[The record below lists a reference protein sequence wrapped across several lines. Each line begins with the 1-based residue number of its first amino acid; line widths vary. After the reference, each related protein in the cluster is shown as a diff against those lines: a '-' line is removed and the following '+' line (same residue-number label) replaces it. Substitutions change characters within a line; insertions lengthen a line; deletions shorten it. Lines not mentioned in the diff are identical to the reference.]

1 MSLSNIEYR
10 NRSQPSAVAHI
21 LWATTSGGLLW
32 AYVLCVGFL
41 GETIAGFRVS
51 TTHIVIAALAGFIF
65 LGIFFIWAQ
74 NRRVFAAATIRD
86 TAFGVSTVVFG
97 LVLLDVGYSV
107 FLNLSQPRLAAD
119 DRHSDPNVWIGEL
132 YPELYFPTEKNFRLH
147 KPGRSVSGSHY
158 GDMYRPA
165 MLASP
170 LLSSSVLSKKNV
182 TISINGDGFR
192 ETARL
197 EGHKIVALGDSFT
210 FGWGIDQDRTW
221 VEVLER
227 LIGEPIYN
235 MGIHDSSPKQ
245 ELLLLEQGIDSR
257 ALDLRGGLLMW
268 MIFEGNDLED
278 SYHDLRPVQ
287 NSVSISE
294 RLFKDTIIETLWTL
308 PSKLRQGSVFGKFRD
323 GRAEFSGLGS
333 EARTKNHYIIDGITS
348 AFPLYMSPRF
358 GPKLFSVK
366 QLLGAQRSE
375 QYVEAHPNR
384 LLLQK
389 TFERMQS
396 LAHRA
401 GFQVVVIIAP
411 SGVRLYGAEFEDF
424 PRLSDKSYF
433 NILITRLAEQYGF
446 EIVNLQESL
455 RPYAMKELL
464 YFRDDDHWN
473 ERGHL
478 AVADILGGF
487 LRSRN
492 SAVAIAKP

>member
-1 MSLSNIEYR
+1 MSLSNIEYH

-257 ALDLRGGLLMW
+257 ALDLRGGLLLW

-333 EARTKNHYIIDGITS
+333 EARTKIII
-348 AFPLYMSPRF
+348 
-358 GPKLFSVK
+358 
-366 QLLGAQRSE
+366 LLME
-375 QYVEAHPNR
+375 
-384 LLLQK
+384 
-389 TFERMQS
+389 
-396 LAHRA
+396 
-401 GFQVVVIIAP
+401 
-411 SGVRLYGAEFEDF
+411 
-424 PRLSDKSYF
+424 
-433 NILITRLAEQYGF
+433 
-446 EIVNLQESL
+446 
-455 RPYAMKELL
+455 
-464 YFRDDDHWN
+464 
-473 ERGHL
+473 
-478 AVADILGGF
+478 
-487 LRSRN
+487 
-492 SAVAIAKP
+492 